1 MLNKELLNDKRAAHG
16 IQLDHRSPA
25 YGDGAIAGLAAGM
38 FLSLIW
44 MVLLRFAAGLMAWA
58 AVLSVNIFCAACTML
73 AFLKVCLLCILS
85 YTARQSAC
93 TVDMNTA
100 HDVSNN
106 NVQAQLDCKQVD
118 CDTDVTK
125 CFAHLC

>member
-1 MLNKELLNDKRAAHG
+1 MIYNRTTENDAT
-16 IQLDHRSPA
+16 
-25 YGDGAIAGLAAGM
+25 AGLAAGM

-85 YTARQSAC
+85 YSAGG
-93 TVDMNTA
+93 T
-100 HDVSNN
+100 
-106 NVQAQLDCKQVD
+106 QL
-118 CDTDVTK
+118 
-125 CFAHLC
+125 ALLG